1 MFSKKHYINWF
12 SLIFIAIS
20 IIIFSSNIQL
30 LKNEPSVLINNLFGS
45 ILLIII
51 FFIVDK
57 YLNPE
62 KIDLFIVSFT
72 FILSFISYFFFFPFG
87 FYLIF
92 LLFFFRNNLKNLFVA
107 IFLIFLFD
115 LIIKYYM
122 IGNYSGEIFYWDFP
136 FGWIILVYL
145 LSIYTGW
152 MVADMQEVYF
162 STGIIIFFWSLIFLI
177 SDNNTAFLNSTATA
191 SFLISIPFF
200 LSSFR
205 RYKVDKFLGK
215 VYKNL

>member
-1 MFSKKHYINWF
+1 MFSRKHYINWF
-12 SLIFIAIS
+12 SLIFLVIS

-30 LKNEPSVLINNLFGS
+30 LKNDPPVLINNLFGS

-57 YLNPE
+57 YLNPD
-62 KIDLFIVSFT
+62 KVDLFIVSFI
-72 FILSFISYFFFFPFG
+72 FILSFISYFTFFSFG

-92 LLFFFRNNLKNLFVA
+92 LLFFFRNNLKNLFLSF
-107 IFLIFLFD
+107 FLIFLFD
-115 LIIKYYM
+115 LIIKYFM
-122 IGNYSGEIFYWDFP
+122 IGNYSGEIFYWDFSW
-136 FGWIILVYL
+136 GWITLLYL

-162 STGIIIFFWSLIFLI
+162 STGIVIFFWSLIFLI
-177 SDNNTAFLNSTATA
+177 SNNNSFINSAAVT

-200 LSSFR
+200 LSSLR
-205 RYKVDKFLGK
+205 RYKIDKFLGK
-215 VYKNL
+215 VYKDL